1 MLPMKP
7 KDPEAVRAVLILNAD
22 QLGAEI
28 LRQYVQRAFPR
39 AQISLVSSVDAAALA
54 LAATFFDLFVAS
66 AAVPLEGDILDLMS
80 RCAEDPSSATR
91 LFVVTTRRDVRL
103 LSTLRTL
110 HIDGVFDSADEAP
123 AQLIVALKTVTQGRR
138 YWSSILLPYMQQTTS
153 PTALFRLLTELEQ
166 LVLAVIGDGSD
177 DIAAARELELSPATV
192 STVRRDLHRKLGVQH
207 RGELIRLAAQ
217 HGFVQFTPEGILRP
231 AFSILRAA
239 YNPRRTRRP
248 TGQALRIAPVP
259 PRGIRQLNNELAR
272 PAA

>member
-1 MLPMKP
+1 MKP
-7 KDPEAVRAVLILNAD
+7 KYPEAVRAVLILNAD
-22 QLGAEI
+22 QLCAEI
-28 LRQYVQRAFPR
+28 LRQYVQRAFPH
-39 AQISLVSSVDAAALA
+39 AQISLVGSVDAAAMA

-80 RCAEDPSSATR
+80 RCAADPSNATR

-103 LSTLRTL
+103 LSTLRIL

-123 AQLIVALKTVTQGRR
+123 AQLIVALKTVAQGRR
-138 YWSSILLPYMQQTTS
+138 YWSPVLLQHMQQTTS
-153 PTALFRLLTELEQ
+153 SAAFFRLLTELEQ

-177 DIAAARELELSPATV
+177 DIAAAHELDLSPATV

-217 HGFVQFTPEGILRP
+217 HGFVHFMPEGILRP

-239 YNPRRTRRP
+239 YHPRRARRP
-248 TGQALRIAPVP
+248 TDLPLRIAPTP
-259 PRGIRQLNNELAR
+259 PRAPRRLEGELAR